1 LTTEFWAIV
10 GKVQTM
16 ADGGIRVYL
25 DLPETAI
32 VQMAEL
38 AAYKINSVVVDV
50 VVTPRQDSLQNKTGS
65 SSSDEPNGKGRLEK
79 GTKRKSEWS
88 PQETEGPN

>member
-1 LTTEFWAIV
+1 MTEFWAIV

-25 DLPETAI
+25 DLPETAV

-38 AAYKINSVVVDV
+38 AAYKIHDVVVDV
-50 VVTPRQDSLQNKTGS
+50 TVEPRNSGPEQGDG
-65 SSSDEPNGKGRLEK
+65 EK
-79 GTKRKSEWS
+79 QHIVQAGPKRKSEWA
-88 PQETEGPN
+88 TEEGQGTN